1 MWNRVG
7 AAAFFSGF
15 EARRRLESYPS
26 YTSGSGRIDQLLGGG
41 IKAGRL
47 IMVFGKSNSGKSQL
61 AMQAALCAAKA
72 GARSLY
78 IDTEGAFRPERVEEM
93 ARERGWNAR
102 LLLESIVYLRCN
114 SAAEQADAVRRM
126 SARTETSSCR
136 LVLIDTLTRNFSL
149 DLPGSE
155 NMPDRQGALDVHLSE
170 MARDAFL
177 NCRAY
182 VLMNRVTFDRTG
194 ADVGIGGST
203 VEQLVHGSLHM
214 QREGAMVRVSDTG
227 GRGSCLVAIDKS
239 GIGAS
244 EGAVMGLGGGGAP
257 ASG

>member
-1 MWNRVG
+1 MWSRVG
-7 AAAFFSGF
+7 TAAFFSGLD
-15 EARRRLESYPS
+15 ARRRLASYPS
-26 YTSGSGRIDQLLGGG
+26 FTSGSERIDRLLEGG

-47 IMVFGKSNSGKSQL
+47 VMIFGKSNSGKSQL
-61 AMQAALCAAKA
+61 AMQAVLCAAKA

-93 ARERGWNAR
+93 ALERGWNGR
-102 LLLESIVYLRCN
+102 LLLESIVYLRCS
-114 SAAEQADAVRRM
+114 SAAEQADAIRRM
-126 SARTETSSCR
+126 SARAETSQCR
-136 LVLIDTLTRNFSL
+136 LVVIDTLTRNFSL

-155 NMPDRQGALDVHLSE
+155 NMPDRQGALDTHLSE

-182 VLMNRVTFDRTG
+182 VLTNRVTFDRTG

-203 VEQLVHGSLHM
+203 VEQLVHASLHM
-214 QREGAMVRVSDTG
+214 QREGAMVRVSGTRG
-227 GRGSCLVAIDKS
+227 GGSCLVAIDKS

-244 EGAVMGLGGGGAP
+244 EDAGTGRGGGGSP
-257 ASG
+257 PSG